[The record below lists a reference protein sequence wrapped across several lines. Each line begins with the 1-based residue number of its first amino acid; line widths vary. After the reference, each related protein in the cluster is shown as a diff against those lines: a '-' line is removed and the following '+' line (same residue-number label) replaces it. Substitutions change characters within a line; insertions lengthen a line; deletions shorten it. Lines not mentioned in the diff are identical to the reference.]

1 MPPALNKSAA
11 YSRWTSEETLKFY
24 ELKFKSEE
32 KKSPELDKWLSL
44 VKENDINGYCLGLL
58 EKSDFHMW
66 GFKDVGFILK
76 VIQYR
81 DLYVP
86 KKKSDKDET
95 KTYLDAHDWQIRA
108 EGKGNE
114 GYFLEWKEG
123 SNVKKTGPIVKYDLN
138 SNVVVTK
145 SGEHY
150 NIPDEVRSRKQ
161 NWTVVAGLVDEMRKV
176 AGIEIMERPEVY
188 MSMKLQVTN
197 IDLRNEIFALIGEL
211 RLFWEDDDLLN
222 SGTAIEIKDGKNNR
236 DPKRVPVRFT
246 RDDSIP
252 VNTDKLFEQ
261 MAPGS
266 FNMLEEEFFYNTQ
279 TKVVML
285 SYRFT
290 VSVFESMEVH
300 RFPYDRQ
307 LLQVYCL
314 ADFGDWNVVSK
325 PKPNW
330 KIPLR
335 LHPHVHV
342 TVAPTLLSQY
352 MIVEPWVD
360 IKYSTKG
367 LSADPNAVFIGIRV
381 QRYQLY
387 FLFNVILPQFL
398 ITSLAIVSLKMG
410 AAALQTRV
418 FYVTVL
424 LLTTVSYRNSISS
437 QLPPVS
443 YITFMDLYMF
453 FNFMIYIALI
463 IEAIIIFEQQET
475 RPDYAKDIDET
486 IITVG
491 LIFWGVLHLIF
502 IFCGYMGWLYLT
514 WEAVLSDNL
523 DGVETAQEMGSQ
535 TVELSDDPAEN
546 PIKRHATVKMSQIQ
560 AAKSGKAWT
569 E

>member
-1 MPPALNKSAA
+1 
-11 YSRWTSEETLKFY
+11 
-24 ELKFKSEE
+24 
-32 KKSPELDKWLSL
+32 
-44 VKENDINGYCLGLL
+44 
-58 EKSDFHMW
+58 
-66 GFKDVGFILK
+66 
-76 VIQYR
+76 
-81 DLYVP
+81 
-86 KKKSDKDET
+86 
-95 KTYLDAHDWQIRA
+95 
-108 EGKGNE
+108 
-114 GYFLEWKEG
+114 
-123 SNVKKTGPIVKYDLN
+123 
-138 SNVVVTK
+138 
-145 SGEHY
+145 
-150 NIPDEVRSRKQ
+150 
-161 NWTVVAGLVDEMRKV
+161 
-176 AGIEIMERPEVY
+176 
-188 MSMKLQVTN
+188 
-197 IDLRNEIFALIGEL
+197 
-211 RLFWEDDDLLN
+211 
-222 SGTAIEIKDGKNNR
+222 
-236 DPKRVPVRFT
+236 
-246 RDDSIP
+246 
-252 VNTDKLFEQ
+252 
-261 MAPGS
+261 
-266 FNMLEEEFFYNTQ
+266 
-279 TKVVML
+279 ML

-325 PKPNW
+325 PKLNW

-475 RPDYAKDIDET
+475 RPDHAKDIDEI

-491 LIFWGVLHLIF
+491 LIFWGVIHLIF

-514 WEAVLSDNL
+514 WESVLSDNL
-523 DGVETAQEMGSQ
+523 EGVETAQEKGSK